1 MRNPMDFLS
10 AAVLNTRKQQK
21 LTQKQVAERMAA
33 EAAESDK
40 YNDRTVLFIEKKR
53 KVPGFVT
60 VFYLIR
66 ALRIDP
72 DEIFYP
78 EQTPDNPDKAE
89 LRRLI
94 ADCNASEAK
103 ALAPIIQSVLTV
115 LRDRMSAN
123 ETHEEKKSGPF
134 NKSYK

>member
-72 DEIFYP
+72 DEIFLSG
-78 EQTPDNPDKAE
+78 A
-89 LRRLI
+89 
-94 ADCNASEAK
+94 NA
-103 ALAPIIQSVLTV
+103 
-115 LRDRMSAN
+115 
-123 ETHEEKKSGPF
+123 
-134 NKSYK
+134 